1 MIQSMRDFLR
11 LVGYMALASLICL
24 TATALAGTTAMTGLW
39 GLSKIM
45 G

>member
-11 LVGYMALASLICL
+11 LVGYMTVASLIIL
-24 TATALAGTTAMTGLW
+24 TANALAGAAMMTGLW
-39 GLSKIM
+39 GVSKIM